1 MDLTKA
7 VVSGDLLSNKKNEI
21 AIELI
26 KFFEVV
32 THVILYQRNVY
43 PSQLFKPTKKYGIC
57 INQSR
62 HPQLNDYIAKVL
74 MDGVYDFLEQGIL
87 NKFVIVIKER
97 RYHKILEKFV
107 FNVELNG
114 IKDANDIVLLY
125 GKFRDILVKLNVI
138 NSYFT
143 EQHNS
148 KKIIFTIQSHIKKFD
163 RVKYR
168 KWIEMDDNDYSEDD
182 DEQQSRENNDNHN
195 LEIIPVK
202 SIKTEQFKM
211 NVMAISTEKQRE
223 ASIDPNEILTQF
235 HFQ

>member
-7 VVSGDLLSNKKNEI
+7 VVSGDPLSSKKNEI

-43 PSQLFKPTKKYGIC
+43 PSQLFKPTKKYGIG
-57 INQSR
+57 ITQSR

-97 RYHKILEKFV
+97 RYHKTLEKFV
-107 FNVELNG
+107 FDLELNG
-114 IKDANDIVLLY
+114 IKDVKDIGLLY

-138 NSYFT
+138 NSYLT

-148 KKIIFTIQSHIKKFD
+148 KKLIFTIQSHVKKFD
-163 RVKYR
+163 RVQYR
-168 KWIEMDDNDYSEDD
+168 KWIEMDENDYSEDD
-182 DEQQSRENNDNHN
+182 EERENNDNN
-195 LEIIPVK
+195 NSEITPVK

-211 NVMAISTEKQRE
+211 NVMAISIKKQRE